1 MLCDTLS
8 LLEKESGDSEANKS
22 YLEAR
27 RVGGKK
33 GGGKAGGTAV
43 LSFLKRYDKVVV
55 PLVKSCSK

>member
-1 MLCDTLS
+1 MIHFPLF
-8 LLEKESGDSEANKS
+8 EKESGASEANKS

-33 GGGKAGGTAV
+33 KGAGGTSV